1 MAKDQ
6 TQAQGKGKNGQGDE
20 ALAAD
25 TTSEGGS
32 SRRRKGKCHHC
43 GKDGHWVCEC
53 RTKKREE
60 AAEAAAAN
68 RSGQPAQA
76 NTSTSTKPE
85 NRPVGYANAAFEDES
100 DDGGFWAAAVDV
112 ACAYPDYTEPDP
124 LMGEPEDDDVD
135 EWEAFRAE
143 TWGAEDDEGSD
154 RAGFGIQLVKEGEE
168 MDVEEEAG
176 AATLLEEDSAP
187 RGESQPAPPAPHNAL
202 HTLTIGNDL
211 VPCRALDEE
220 GHTPQI
226 GEGRPRTTSLC
237 GGQVADTM
245 RHAHHLHDVVRS
257 PEFAHLDDPEPAIRA
272 REGQSPLGIAGSA
285 KSVRLTH
292 TGASTPPE

>member
-6 TQAQGKGKNGQGDE
+6 TQAQGMGKSWQSDE

-43 GKDGHWVCEC
+43 GKDSHWVCEC

-60 AAEAAAAN
+60 AAAAAAAAAAN

-85 NRPVGYANAAFEDES
+85 NRPVGYANVAFEDES

-168 MDVEEEAG
+168 TDVEEEAG
-176 AATLLEEDSAP
+176 AATLLEVSPNPLPPLPTMRCTRSPLATTWCHVGHWMKRGTHPRSEKDAP
-187 RGESQPAPPAPHNAL
+187 GPPPCAEGRSRTPCTTHTTSTMSCAHRSSHISMTPSQPSA
-202 HTLTIGNDL
+202 
-211 VPCRALDEE
+211 
-220 GHTPQI
+220 
-226 GEGRPRTTSLC
+226 
-237 GGQVADTM
+237 
-245 RHAHHLHDVVRS
+245 
-257 PEFAHLDDPEPAIRA
+257 RA
-272 REGQSPLGIAGSA
+272 RVSRPW
-285 KSVRLTH
+285 
-292 TGASTPPE
+292 ASRGVLNQFG